1 MVNWPAG
8 IYDTAM
14 PLIVLS
20 WPGAGFV
27 VVSDPSFLS
36 QEQSAAAGSAMH
48 RIAKVLKN
56 LFMGIYC
63 LSLGRT

>member
-48 RIAKVLKN
+48 RILK
-56 LFMGIYC
+56 F
-63 LSLGRT
+63 